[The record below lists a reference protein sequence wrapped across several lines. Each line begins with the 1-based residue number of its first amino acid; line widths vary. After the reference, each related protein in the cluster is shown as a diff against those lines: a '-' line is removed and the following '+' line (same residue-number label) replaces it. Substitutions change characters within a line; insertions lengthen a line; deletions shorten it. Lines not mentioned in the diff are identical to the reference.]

1 MTKFQYHKQIDWSLN
16 AAFVLFKVIVNITTT
31 FEIGLL
37 RGKITYLKY
46 HAIILD
52 SGSKQ
57 IYIGIFIESTKYWI
71 WSRVCKSIRVQS

>member
-1 MTKFQYHKQIDWSLN
+1 MTQFQYHKQIDWSLN
-16 AAFVLFKVIVNITTT
+16 AAFVLFKVIVNIITT

-46 HAIILD
+46 YAMVLD

-57 IYIGIFIESTKYWI
+57 IYIGMFIDLEKTE
-71 WSRVCKSIRVQS
+71 RN